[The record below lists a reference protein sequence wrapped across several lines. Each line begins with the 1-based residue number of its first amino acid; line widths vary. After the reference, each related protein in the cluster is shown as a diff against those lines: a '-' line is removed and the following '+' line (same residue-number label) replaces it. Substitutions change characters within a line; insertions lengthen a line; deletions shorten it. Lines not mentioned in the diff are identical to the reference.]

1 MKDKRNKEMIG
12 YDNRMFFPVSLLNV
26 FNIGL
31 SKGGDN
37 PDEAWSIYK
46 WLMID
51 SIDITCFIYGQTVRF
66 EVYLD

>member
-37 PDEAWSIYK
+37 PN
-46 WLMID
+46 
-51 SIDITCFIYGQTVRF
+51 
-66 EVYLD
+66 EVWGI

>member
-1 MKDKRNKEMIG
+1 MCCARGHAGCMEQDKRNEEMIG

-37 PDEAWSIYK
+37 PDEA
-46 WLMID
+46 
-51 SIDITCFIYGQTVRF
+51 
-66 EVYLD
+66 